1 MNWLI
6 HCEVP
11 EHGIVIV
18 HERLSIVGVET
29 GDQPLKSGNENIILA
44 LNGEIYN
51 YLEISAQIKQQREH
65 YVPRSDSDV
74 IIAMYEEFGEA
85 ILNNLRGMFA
95 FVIYDKIT
103 REIMIARDP
112 TGIIPLYVNMTKE
125 TYG

>member
-1 MNWLI
+1 M
-6 HCEVP
+6 
-11 EHGIVIV
+11 
-18 HERLSIVGVET
+18 
-29 GDQPLKSGNENIILA
+29 
-44 LNGEIYN
+44 
-51 YLEISAQIKQQREH
+51 
-65 YVPRSDSDV
+65 PRSDSDV